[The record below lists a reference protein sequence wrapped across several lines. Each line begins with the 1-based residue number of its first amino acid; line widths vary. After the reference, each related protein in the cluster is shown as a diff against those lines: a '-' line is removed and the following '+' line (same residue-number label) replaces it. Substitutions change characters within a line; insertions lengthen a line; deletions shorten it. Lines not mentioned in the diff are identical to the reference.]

1 MVCGDHGQKNTLI
14 ATAKALM
21 TSNLANGEVLV
32 VGLQQVVHSFIVQL
46 AEATR
51 DEVLLHLINP
61 SNMHSK
67 AKVIAGN
74 SRTNN
79 LQTRIQKS

>member
-14 ATAKALM
+14 VTAKALM

-46 AEATR
+46 AEAASTLSTR
-51 DEVLLHLINP
+51 
-61 SNMHSK
+61 
-67 AKVIAGN
+67 
-74 SRTNN
+74 
-79 LQTRIQKS
+79 QTCIQKQK